1 MDEIISGSREVLC
14 QSERPSHLLVYQRN
28 GNPAILYA
36 GRKLGMEVITCQ
48 DGVSEHCRKH
58 GDQLLNQLFC
68 KDAYA
73 AAKKNAAKDNVVAR
87 VSHNDLQFI
96 EVANV
101 WMLDSPQDIR
111 VSDVKVE
118 EAKTTWRTGPNPI
131 AGSFP
136 SLEDKMC
143 LILEH
148 ELDHYGLY
156 LQADPEDKLMGIFT
170 KHSIAEGAKIM
181 DVAALAYTDIEIMK
195 DFLSEDGN
203 RVLSD
208 MILTTKGI
216 LVDEDDVSLCKA
228 N

>member
-1 MDEIISGSREVLC
+1 
-14 QSERPSHLLVYQRN
+14 
-28 GNPAILYA
+28 
-36 GRKLGMEVITCQ
+36 MEVITCQ
-48 DGVSEHCRKH
+48 DGVSEHVRKH
-58 GDQLLNQLFC
+58 GDKLLNQLFC
-68 KDAYA
+68 KDAYS
-73 AAKKNAAKDNVVAR
+73 AAKKNAAKDVVIR

-101 WMLDSPQDIR
+101 CPQDIR

-131 AGSFP
+131 AGSLP

-143 LILEH
+143 MLLEH

-156 LQADPEDKLMGIFT
+156 LQADPTDKQMGIFT

-208 MILTTKGI
+208 MLLTTKGI
-216 LVDEDDVSLCKA
+216 LMDDDVSLCKA